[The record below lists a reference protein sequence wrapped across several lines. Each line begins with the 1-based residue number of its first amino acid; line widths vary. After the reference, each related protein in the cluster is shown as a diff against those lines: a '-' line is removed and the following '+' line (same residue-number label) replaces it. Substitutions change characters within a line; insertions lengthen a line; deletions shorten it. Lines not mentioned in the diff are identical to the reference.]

1 MAETNNIGRIHMDDM
16 GLGVDNS
23 FGMEENFMDEFLD
36 LDIYKEW
43 W

>member
-1 MAETNNIGRIHMDDM
+1 MDDM
-16 GLGVDNS
+16 GLGVDSS